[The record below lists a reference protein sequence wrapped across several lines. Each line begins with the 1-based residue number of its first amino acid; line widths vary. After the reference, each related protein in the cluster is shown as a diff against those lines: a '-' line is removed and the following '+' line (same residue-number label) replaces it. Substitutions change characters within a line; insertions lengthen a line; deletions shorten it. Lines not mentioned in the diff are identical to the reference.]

1 MGRDLSADDRRQAHV
16 GKAEGGY
23 HEVSVRFPVDR
34 EQKLGFTFVADKDQ
48 INERLFPY
56 TWYKRLVVAGARAR
70 LPDGLYCG
78 D

>member
-1 MGRDLSADDRRQAHV
+1 M
-16 GKAEGGY
+16 
-23 HEVSVRFPVDR
+23 SVRFPVDG